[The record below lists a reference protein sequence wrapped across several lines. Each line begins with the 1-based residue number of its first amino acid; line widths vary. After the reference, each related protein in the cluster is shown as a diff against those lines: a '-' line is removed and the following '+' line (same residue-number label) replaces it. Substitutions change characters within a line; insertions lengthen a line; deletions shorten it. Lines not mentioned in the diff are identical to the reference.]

1 MLDQTDL
8 KILRLLQKNAR
19 IPNAEIARKLK
30 IAPSAIL
37 KRIRRLEEEKVIL
50 GYETKI
56 DPAALELGME
66 CYIKVH
72 TDEKPGTVEIGK
84 KIAAMPEVQE
94 VHFMA
99 ADFYY
104 LVKVCEKDSKS
115 HAKFIRKLGELGV
128 RDCYTLLILE
138 SLKNTFRMEAAEK

>member
-19 IPNAEIARKLK
+19 IPNVEIARKLK
-30 IAPSAIL
+30 ITPSAIH

-50 GYETKI
+50 GYETKV
-56 DPAALELGME
+56 DPSALELGME

-84 KIAAMPEVQE
+84 MIAAMPEVQE

>member
-8 KILRLLQKNAR
+8 KILKLLQRNAR

-30 IAPSAIL
+30 IAPSATL
-37 KRIRRLEEEKVIL
+37 NRIRRLEEEKIIL
-50 GYETKI
+50 GYETKV
-56 DPAALELGME
+56 DPISLGLDME

-72 TDEKPGTVEIGK
+72 TDEQPGTVEIGK

-104 LVKVCEKDSKS
+104 LVKICEKDSRS
-115 HAKFIRKLGELGV
+115 HAKFIRKLGQLGV

-138 SLKNTFRMEAAEK
+138 TLKNTFQMEPPEK